1 MKLVCPSCGATA
13 SADIWSNDA
22 VAREAVMAIAALPAP
37 LHISTMHYFTL
48 FRPVK
53 SALAWKKV
61 LRLAGEIKALC
72 GAGYVS
78 TQGQVDRNCPPRI
91 WAAAMDEM
99 AERQNAIK
107 RPLKSHNYLRQV
119 AWGLADQ
126 AAKQQESGTRN
137 QEATHT
143 RPEATHGRPVSFATI
158 DPLAAIKENW
168 DADK

>member
-13 SADIWSNDA
+13 SADIWHNDA
-22 VAREAVMAIAALPAP
+22 VAREAVLAIAGLQTP
-37 LHISTMHYFTL
+37 LHLSTLRYLTL

-53 SALAWKKV
+53 SALSWKKV
-61 LRLAGEIKALC
+61 LRLIGEIKALC

-78 TQGQVDRNCPPRI
+78 TQGQVDRNCSPRI

-99 AERQNAIK
+99 VERKTAIK

-119 AWGLADQ
+119 AWGLADAGDKQTEAGARQ
-126 AAKQQESGTRN
+126 A
-137 QEATHT
+137 EASHH
-143 RPEATHGRPVSFATI
+143 RPTDHGGPVSYATI
-158 DPLAAIKENW
+158 DPLAAIKEKW